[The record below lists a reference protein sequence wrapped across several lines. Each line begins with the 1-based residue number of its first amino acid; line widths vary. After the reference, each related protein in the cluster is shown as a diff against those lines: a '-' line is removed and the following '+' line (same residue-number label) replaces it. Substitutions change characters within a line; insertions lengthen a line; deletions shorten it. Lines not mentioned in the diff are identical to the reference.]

1 MDNIKW
7 ITRDAAEVKDLAMR
21 SGRILL
27 QLLEEMRVIKEN
39 YPVAQFLYDEGA
51 QFIRDVLDGTHPVP
65 SKVVIRHRYSDNW
78 EAMEPHPLLNEA
90 LSVFSVA
97 IHTAQPE
104 DWPEAVAQLERDF
117 ANREIGM
124 GRLKG

>member
-1 MDNIKW
+1 
-7 ITRDAAEVKDLAMR
+7 
-21 SGRILL
+21 
-27 QLLEEMRVIKEN
+27 
-39 YPVAQFLYDEGA
+39 
-51 QFIRDVLDGTHPVP
+51 
-65 SKVVIRHRYSDNW
+65 
-78 EAMEPHPLLNEA
+78 MEPHPLLNEA